1 MTPTPSCIATT
12 PIYPTGSNDTVL
24 YTRRAVDHSI
34 PLTLRA
40 AIQTMRELSKSS
52 PYMSGTYLWIIYSPS
67 CKRIFCCIRT
77 PEPLSIAAAAAA
89 VPSTSRLHPLPRSKS
104 LCPAA
109 GIHCFVRSYG
119 RRVSDDSQAVE
130 WCCDL
135 IDA

>member
-34 PLTLRA
+34 PPNFET
-40 AIQTMRELSKSS
+40 IQTMRAPSKSS
-52 PYMSGTYLWIIYSPS
+52 PYMSGMYLLIIYSPS
-67 CKRIFCCIRT
+67 CKRTFCCIRI
-77 PEPLSIAAAAAA
+77 PEPPSIAAAAA
-89 VPSTSRLHPLPRSKS
+89 VPSTSRLHPFPRSKS

-109 GIHCFVRSYG
+109 GIHCFARSYG
-119 RRVSDDSQAVE
+119 RRVSDDWQAVE